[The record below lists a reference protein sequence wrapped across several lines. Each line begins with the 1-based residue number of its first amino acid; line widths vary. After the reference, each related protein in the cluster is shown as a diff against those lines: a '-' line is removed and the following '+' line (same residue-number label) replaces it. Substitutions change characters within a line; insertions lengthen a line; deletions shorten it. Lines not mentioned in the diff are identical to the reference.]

1 MTKTPVNLG
10 KRFKSMA
17 RKKMYKKNQKK
28 KPLQLSTN
36 QSPDQNN
43 LETEKNLLW
52 NCLTHCSTT
61 QAGLH
66 SIHQVFL
73 YCNFRSFSAAYHT
86 VVKTVALDLTRNTW
100 DGQHVS
106 HCHRWEKS
114 GRVVLFPALHKDFQ
128 CNWQLT
134 LSQTLSSM
142 RKLIQMLCKRVT
154 HYMQLTTTRYAT
166 LLILH
171 TFLRFVAHLR
181 YLIF

>member
-1 MTKTPVNLG
+1 MTRKKFIKKTPQP
-10 KRFKSMA
+10 F
-17 RKKMYKKNQKK
+17 
-28 KPLQLSTN
+28 TN

-43 LETEKNLLW
+43 LETEKNLTW
-52 NCLTHCSTT
+52 NCLTHCSKT

-66 SIHQVFL
+66 GIHQVFL
-73 YCNFRSFSAAYHT
+73 YCNFTSFSAAYHT

-100 DGQHVS
+100 DGHHVS

-114 GRVVLFPALHKDFQ
+114 GRVVLFPALHRDFQ
-128 CNWQLT
+128 CNWQLA

-142 RKLIQMLCKRVT
+142 RKPIQTLCKRVT

-171 TFLRFVAHLR
+171 TFFRFVAHLR